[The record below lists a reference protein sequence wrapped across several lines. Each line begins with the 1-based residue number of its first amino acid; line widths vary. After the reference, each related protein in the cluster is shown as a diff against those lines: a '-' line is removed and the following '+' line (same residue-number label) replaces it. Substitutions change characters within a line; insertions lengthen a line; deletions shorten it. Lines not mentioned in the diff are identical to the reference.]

1 MDSILFSVPGPPQG
15 KARARTVRGKG
26 GQTFSYTPNK
36 TVLYENLIKV
46 SYLQV
51 TKKPLPLQVTKKLF
65 NNKEPI
71 NVRITACFE
80 PAKSTSKKKR
90 MQMLSGEIKPT
101 KKPDI
106 DNITKCILDGL
117 NGVAYRDDT
126 QVVEVSAKKIYAEKA
141 EVRVEITVIT

>member
-26 GQTFSYTPNK
+26 GQTFSYTPDK

-46 SYLQV
+46 SY
-51 TKKPLPLQVTKKLF
+51 LQVTKKLF

-106 DNITKCILDGL
+106 DNIVKCILDGL

-126 QVVEVSAKKIYAEKA
+126 QVIEVSATKIYAERP
-141 EVRVEITVIT
+141 EVRVEITVIA

>member
-1 MDSILFSVPGPPQG
+1 MIDMDSILFSVPGPPQG
-15 KARARTVRGKG
+15 KARARTVRGRG
-26 GQTFSYTPNK
+26 GQTFSYTPDK
-36 TVLYENLIKV
+36 TVLYENLIKI

-51 TKKPLPLQVTKKLF
+51 SKKIF

-80 PAKSTSKKKR
+80 PAKSASKKKR

-141 EVRVEITVIT
+141 EVKVEIEV

>member
-26 GQTFSYTPNK
+26 GQTFSYTPDK

-46 SYLQV
+46 SY
-51 TKKPLPLQVTKKLF
+51 LQVTKKLF

-80 PAKSTSKKKR
+80 PVKSTSKKKR

-101 KKPDI
+101 KKPDV
-106 DNITKCILDGL
+106 DNIVKCILDGL

-141 EVRVEITVIT
+141 EVKVEITVTE